1 MSVNKMTSE
10 FTYDLK
16 VTSEKEITPRITGA
30 IIERIL
36 KKYFKD
42 GECEVE
48 LTGYSGSNKKEE
60 NNNEA

>member
-1 MSVNKMTSE
+1 MTSE

-30 IIERIL
+30 IIQRIL
-36 KKYFKD
+36 DVHFKN

-60 NNNEA
+60 NSSET